1 MAKDNFDRTGSVT
14 NNFLK
19 ILCYSSVND
28 IILLRY
34 ENLIENA
41 FSSHQDLSKD
51 TLYMKKL
58 RRNARM
64 LCIQHLYAYLQQ
76 KDETLDNVIKR
87 SLLLNEDPEF
97 DEEFFRTLIH
107 KTVREIDGLDERIK
121 KRSKNWDFSRI
132 TLMDK
137 IILRQSIAE
146 MMYIADV
153 PPRVTISEAIELAK
167 EFSTEE
173 SHVFVN
179 GMLDRIY
186 KDLVEEGI
194 LLPDITPVKEG

>member
-1 MAKDNFDRTGSVT
+1 
-14 NNFLK
+14 
-19 ILCYSSVND
+19 
-28 IILLRY
+28 
-34 ENLIENA
+34 
-41 FSSHQDLSKD
+41 
-51 TLYMKKL
+51 MKKL

-64 LCIQHLYAYLQQ
+64 ICIQLLYAYLQQ
-76 KDETLDNVIKR
+76 GDETLENVIKN
-87 SLLLNEDPEF
+87 SLILNEEAEF
-97 DEEFFRTLIH
+97 DETFFRTLIY
-107 KTVREIDGLDERIK
+107 KTVKEIDHLDERIK
-121 KRSKNWDFSRI
+121 RRSKNWDFSRI

-146 MMYIADV
+146 MMYIDDV

-167 EFSTEE
+167 DFSTDE

-194 LLPDITPVKEG
+194 LMPDIKPLKEG

>member
-1 MAKDNFDRTGSVT
+1 MRNETT
-14 NNFLK
+14 
-19 ILCYSSVND
+19 
-28 IILLRY
+28 
-34 ENLIENA
+34 IENA
-41 FSSHQDLSKD
+41 IFYTIDYSKD
-51 TLYMKKL
+51 LLYMKKL

-76 KDETLDNVIKR
+76 ENETLDNVITR
-87 SLLLNEDPEF
+87 SMLLNEDPEF

-107 KTVREIDGLDERIK
+107 KTVKELDGLDERIK

-146 MMYIADV
+146 MMYIEDV

-186 KDLVEEGI
+186 RDLVEEGI
-194 LLPDITPVKEG
+194 LIPEITPVKES

>member
-1 MAKDNFDRTGSVT
+1 
-14 NNFLK
+14 
-19 ILCYSSVND
+19 
-28 IILLRY
+28 
-34 ENLIENA
+34 
-41 FSSHQDLSKD
+41 
-51 TLYMKKL
+51 MKKL

-76 KDETLDNVIKR
+76 QDEILDTVIER
-87 SLLLNEDPEF
+87 CLLLNEDPDF

-107 KTVREIDGLDERIK
+107 KTVNEIDQIDERIK
-121 KRSKNWDFSRI
+121 KRSKNWAFSRI

-137 IILRQSIAE
+137 IILRQAIAE
-146 MMYIADV
+146 MMFIEDV

-186 KDLVEEGI
+186 KDLVEEKI
-194 LLPDITPVKEG
+194 LIAEISPVKEG

>member
-1 MAKDNFDRTGSVT
+1 
-14 NNFLK
+14 
-19 ILCYSSVND
+19 
-28 IILLRY
+28 
-34 ENLIENA
+34 
-41 FSSHQDLSKD
+41 
-51 TLYMKKL
+51 MKKL

-76 KDETLDNVIKR
+76 QDETLDDVIQR
-87 SLLLNEDPEF
+87 SLSLNEESEF
-97 DEEFFRTLIH
+97 DEAFFRKLIH
-107 KTVREIDGLDERIK
+107 KTVNEIEHLDERII

-146 MMYIADV
+146 MMYIEDV

-167 EFSTEE
+167 DFSTGE

-194 LLPDITPVKEG
+194 LMPEIKAAKEG

>member
-1 MAKDNFDRTGSVT
+1 
-14 NNFLK
+14 
-19 ILCYSSVND
+19 
-28 IILLRY
+28 
-34 ENLIENA
+34 
-41 FSSHQDLSKD
+41 
-51 TLYMKKL
+51 MKKL

-64 LCIQHLYAYLQQ
+64 LSIQLLYAYLQQ
-76 KDETLDNVIKR
+76 GDETLENVIQR
-87 SLLLNEDPEF
+87 SMSLNEEPEF
-97 DEEFFRTLIH
+97 DEPFFRTLIY
-107 KTVREIDGLDERIK
+107 KTVSELDHLDERIIR
-121 KRSKNWDFSRI
+121 RSKNWDFSRI

-146 MMYIADV
+146 MMFIEDV

-167 EFSTEE
+167 DFSTEE

-194 LLPDITPVKEG
+194 LQPDIKPVKEG

>member
-1 MAKDNFDRTGSVT
+1 
-14 NNFLK
+14 
-19 ILCYSSVND
+19 
-28 IILLRY
+28 
-34 ENLIENA
+34 
-41 FSSHQDLSKD
+41 
-51 TLYMKKL
+51 MKKL

-64 LCIQHLYAYLQQ
+64 LCVQHLYAYLQQ
-76 KDETLDNVIKR
+76 QDEILDDVIER
-87 SLLLNEDPEF
+87 SLLLNEDPDF

-107 KTVREIDGLDERIK
+107 KTVNEIDQLDERIK

-146 MMYIADV
+146 MMFIDDV
-153 PPRVTISEAIELAK
+153 PPRVTISEAIEMAK

-186 KDLVEEGI
+186 RDLIEEKI
-194 LLPDITPVKEG
+194 LMPEISPVKKG

>member
-1 MAKDNFDRTGSVT
+1 
-14 NNFLK
+14 
-19 ILCYSSVND
+19 
-28 IILLRY
+28 
-34 ENLIENA
+34 
-41 FSSHQDLSKD
+41 
-51 TLYMKKL
+51 
-58 RRNARM
+58 
-64 LCIQHLYAYLQQ
+64 
-76 KDETLDNVIKR
+76 
-87 SLLLNEDPEF
+87 LNEETEF

-107 KTVREIDGLDERIK
+107 KTVSELEHLDERIK
-121 KRSKNWDFSRI
+121 KRSRNWDFSRI

-146 MMYIADV
+146 MMYIEDV

-167 EFSTEE
+167 EFSTDE

-194 LLPDITPVKEG
+194 LMPEIKPAKEG

>member
-1 MAKDNFDRTGSVT
+1 
-14 NNFLK
+14 
-19 ILCYSSVND
+19 
-28 IILLRY
+28 
-34 ENLIENA
+34 
-41 FSSHQDLSKD
+41 
-51 TLYMKKL
+51 MKKL

-76 KDETLDNVIKR
+76 QNESLDDVISR
-87 SLLLNEDPEF
+87 SMSLNEEPEF
-97 DEEFFRTLIH
+97 DEDFFRTLIH
-107 KTVREIDGLDERIK
+107 KTVNEIDHLDERIK

-146 MMYIADV
+146 MMFIDDV

-167 EFSTEE
+167 EFSTDE
-173 SHVFVN
+173 SHIFVN

-186 KDLVEEGI
+186 KDLVEEGVLMPEI
-194 LLPDITPVKEG
+194 KARKED

>member
-1 MAKDNFDRTGSVT
+1 
-14 NNFLK
+14 
-19 ILCYSSVND
+19 
-28 IILLRY
+28 
-34 ENLIENA
+34 
-41 FSSHQDLSKD
+41 
-51 TLYMKKL
+51 MKKL

-64 LCIQHLYAYLQQ
+64 LCLQMLYAYLQQ
-76 KDETLDNVIKR
+76 PDENLDDVIQNG
-87 SLLLNEDPEF
+87 LLLNENPEF
-97 DEEFFRTLIH
+97 DEAFFRELIH
-107 KTVREIDGLDERIK
+107 TTIRNLDHLDERIK

-146 MMYIADV
+146 MMFIEDV

-167 EFSTEE
+167 DFSTEE

-186 KDLVEEGI
+186 KDLIEEGI
-194 LLPDITPVKEG
+194 LPEDIKPVKEG

>member
-1 MAKDNFDRTGSVT
+1 MTI
-14 NNFLK
+14 NN
-19 ILCYSSVND
+19 I
-28 IILLRY
+28 
-34 ENLIENA
+34 
-41 FSSHQDLSKD
+41 
-51 TLYMKKL
+51 
-58 RRNARM
+58 
-64 LCIQHLYAYLQQ
+64 
-76 KDETLDNVIKR
+76 DE
-87 SLLLNEDPEF
+87 
-97 DEEFFRTLIH
+97 
-107 KTVREIDGLDERIK
+107 LDERIK
-121 KRSKNWDFSRI
+121 KRSKNWAFSRI

-146 MMYIADV
+146 MIYIDDV

-194 LLPDITPVKEG
+194 LIPEITPVKEG

>member
-1 MAKDNFDRTGSVT
+1 
-14 NNFLK
+14 
-19 ILCYSSVND
+19 
-28 IILLRY
+28 
-34 ENLIENA
+34 
-41 FSSHQDLSKD
+41 
-51 TLYMKKL
+51 MKKL

-76 KDETLDNVIKR
+76 EDEILDNVIER
-87 SLLLNEDPEF
+87 SLLLNEEPDF
-97 DEEFFRTLIH
+97 DEEFFRDLIH
-107 KTVREIDGLDERIK
+107 KTINEIDQIDERIK
-121 KRSKNWDFSRI
+121 KRSKNWAFSRI

-146 MMYIADV
+146 MMFIEDV

-173 SHVFVN
+173 SHIFVN

-186 KDLVEEGI
+186 KDLIEEKI
-194 LLPDITPVKEG
+194 LLPEISRVKKG

>member
-1 MAKDNFDRTGSVT
+1 
-14 NNFLK
+14 
-19 ILCYSSVND
+19 
-28 IILLRY
+28 
-34 ENLIENA
+34 
-41 FSSHQDLSKD
+41 
-51 TLYMKKL
+51 MKKL

-64 LCIQHLYAYLQQ
+64 LSIQLLYAYLQQ
-76 KDETLDNVIKR
+76 GDETLENVIQR
-87 SLLLNEDPEF
+87 SMSLNDEPEF
-97 DEEFFRTLIH
+97 DEPFFRTLIY
-107 KTVREIDGLDERIK
+107 KTVSELDHLDERIVR
-121 KRSKNWDFSRI
+121 RSKNWDFSRI

-146 MMYIADV
+146 MMFIEDV

-167 EFSTEE
+167 DFSTEE

-194 LLPDITPVKEG
+194 LQPDIKPVKEG

>member
-1 MAKDNFDRTGSVT
+1 
-14 NNFLK
+14 
-19 ILCYSSVND
+19 
-28 IILLRY
+28 
-34 ENLIENA
+34 
-41 FSSHQDLSKD
+41 
-51 TLYMKKL
+51 MKKL

-76 KDETLDNVIKR
+76 QDEALDDVITR
-87 SLLLNEDPEF
+87 SMALNEETEF

-107 KTVREIDGLDERIK
+107 KTVSELEHLDERIK
-121 KRSKNWDFSRI
+121 KRSRNWDFSRI

-146 MMYIADV
+146 MMYIEDV

-167 EFSTEE
+167 EFSTDE

-186 KDLVEEGI
+186 KDLVEEGVLMPEI
-194 LLPDITPVKEG
+194 KPAKEG

>member
-1 MAKDNFDRTGSVT
+1 
-14 NNFLK
+14 
-19 ILCYSSVND
+19 
-28 IILLRY
+28 
-34 ENLIENA
+34 
-41 FSSHQDLSKD
+41 
-51 TLYMKKL
+51 MKKL

-76 KDETLDNVIKR
+76 QDEALDDVIAR
-87 SLLLNEDPEF
+87 SMALNEEVEF
-97 DEEFFRTLIH
+97 DEEFFRKLIH
-107 KTVREIDGLDERIK
+107 KTVSELEHLDERIK
-121 KRSKNWDFSRI
+121 KRSRNWDFSRI

-146 MMYIADV
+146 MMYIDDV

-167 EFSTEE
+167 EFSTDE

-194 LLPDITPVKEG
+194 LIPEIKPAKEG

>member
-1 MAKDNFDRTGSVT
+1 M
-14 NNFLK
+14 
-19 ILCYSSVND
+19 
-28 IILLRY
+28 RY
-34 ENLIENA
+34 ETIIEKA
-41 FSSHQDLSKD
+41 LSFHQDYPKD
-51 TLYMKKL
+51 LLYMKKL

-76 KDETLDNVIKR
+76 ENEVLDDVIER
-87 SLLLNEDPEF
+87 SLLLNEDLEF
-97 DEEFFRTLIH
+97 DEEFFRALIH
-107 KTVREIDGLDERIK
+107 KTVNEIDTLDERIK

-146 MMYIADV
+146 MMYIEGV

-173 SHVFVN
+173 SHIFVN

-186 KDLVEEGI
+186 KDLVEEKI
-194 LLPDITPVKEG
+194 LIPEIAPVKEG

>member
-1 MAKDNFDRTGSVT
+1 
-14 NNFLK
+14 
-19 ILCYSSVND
+19 
-28 IILLRY
+28 
-34 ENLIENA
+34 
-41 FSSHQDLSKD
+41 
-51 TLYMKKL
+51 
-58 RRNARM
+58 M

-76 KDETLDNVIKR
+76 QDEALDDVITR
-87 SLLLNEDPEF
+87 SMALNEETEF

-107 KTVREIDGLDERIK
+107 KTVSELEHLDERIK
-121 KRSKNWDFSRI
+121 KRSRNWDFSRI

-146 MMYIADV
+146 MMYIEDV

-167 EFSTEE
+167 EFSTDE

-186 KDLVEEGI
+186 KDLVEEGVLMPEI
-194 LLPDITPVKEG
+194 KPAKEG

>member
-1 MAKDNFDRTGSVT
+1 
-14 NNFLK
+14 
-19 ILCYSSVND
+19 
-28 IILLRY
+28 
-34 ENLIENA
+34 
-41 FSSHQDLSKD
+41 
-51 TLYMKKL
+51 MKKL

-76 KDETLDNVIKR
+76 QDEALDDVITR
-87 SLLLNEDPEF
+87 SMALNEETEF

-107 KTVREIDGLDERIK
+107 KTVSELEHLDERIK
-121 KRSKNWDFSRI
+121 KRSRNWDFSRI

-146 MMYIADV
+146 MMYIEDV

-167 EFSTEE
+167 EFSTDE

-194 LLPDITPVKEG
+194 LMPEIKPAKEG

>member
-1 MAKDNFDRTGSVT
+1 M
-14 NNFLK
+14 
-19 ILCYSSVND
+19 
-28 IILLRY
+28 RY
-34 ENLIENA
+34 ETIIEKA
-41 FSSHQDLSKD
+41 LSFHPDYQKDLP
-51 TLYMKKL
+51 YMKKL

-76 KDETLDNVIKR
+76 EDEILDNVIER
-87 SLLLNEDPEF
+87 CLLLNDEPDF

-107 KTVREIDGLDERIK
+107 KTINEIDQLDERIK
-121 KRSKNWDFSRI
+121 KRSKNWAFSRI

-146 MMYIADV
+146 MMFIDDV

-173 SHVFVN
+173 SHIFVN

-186 KDLVEEGI
+186 KDLVEEKI
-194 LLPDITPVKEG
+194 LFPEISPIKEG

>member
-1 MAKDNFDRTGSVT
+1 
-14 NNFLK
+14 
-19 ILCYSSVND
+19 
-28 IILLRY
+28 
-34 ENLIENA
+34 
-41 FSSHQDLSKD
+41 
-51 TLYMKKL
+51 MKKL

-76 KDETLDNVIKR
+76 ENESLNDVIERTLQM
-87 SLLLNEDPEF
+87 NEDPEF
-97 DEEFFRTLIH
+97 DEEFFRALIH
-107 KTVREIDGLDERIK
+107 KTVNNIDELDERIK
-121 KRSKNWDFSRI
+121 KRSKNWAFSRI

-146 MMYIADV
+146 MMFIEDV

-186 KDLVEEGI
+186 KDLVEENVLVPEI
-194 LLPDITPVKEG
+194 SPVKEG

>member
-1 MAKDNFDRTGSVT
+1 
-14 NNFLK
+14 
-19 ILCYSSVND
+19 
-28 IILLRY
+28 
-34 ENLIENA
+34 
-41 FSSHQDLSKD
+41 
-51 TLYMKKL
+51 MKKL
-58 RRNARM
+58 RRNARV

-76 KDETLDNVIKR
+76 QNETLDDVISR
-87 SLLLNEDPEF
+87 SMSLNEEPEF
-97 DEEFFRTLIH
+97 DEAFFRTLIH
-107 KTVREIDGLDERIK
+107 KTINEIDLLDERIK

-137 IILRQSIAE
+137 IILRQAIAE
-146 MMYIADV
+146 MIYIDDV

-167 EFSTEE
+167 EFSTDE

-194 LLPDITPVKEG
+194 LMPEIKPVKEG

>member
-1 MAKDNFDRTGSVT
+1 
-14 NNFLK
+14 
-19 ILCYSSVND
+19 
-28 IILLRY
+28 
-34 ENLIENA
+34 
-41 FSSHQDLSKD
+41 
-51 TLYMKKL
+51 MKKL

-76 KDETLDNVIKR
+76 QDETLDDVIQR
-87 SLLLNEDPEF
+87 SMSLNEETEF
-97 DEEFFRTLIH
+97 DEEFFRKLIH
-107 KTVREIDGLDERIK
+107 KTVREIDQLDERIK

-146 MMYIADV
+146 MMYIEDV

-167 EFSTEE
+167 DFSTGE

-186 KDLVEEGI
+186 KDLVEEEI
-194 LLPDITPVKEG
+194 LMPEIKAAKEG

>member
-1 MAKDNFDRTGSVT
+1 
-14 NNFLK
+14 
-19 ILCYSSVND
+19 
-28 IILLRY
+28 
-34 ENLIENA
+34 
-41 FSSHQDLSKD
+41 
-51 TLYMKKL
+51 MKKL

-64 LCIQHLYAYLQQ
+64 LCIQHLYAFLQQ
-76 KDETLDNVIKR
+76 EGEALNDVIER
-87 SLLLNEDPEF
+87 SLLLNEEPEF

-107 KTVREIDGLDERIK
+107 MTINNIDELDERIK
-121 KRSKNWDFSRI
+121 KRSKNWAFSRI

-146 MMYIADV
+146 MIYIDDV

-194 LLPDITPVKEG
+194 LIPEITPVKEG

>member
-1 MAKDNFDRTGSVT
+1 
-14 NNFLK
+14 
-19 ILCYSSVND
+19 
-28 IILLRY
+28 
-34 ENLIENA
+34 
-41 FSSHQDLSKD
+41 
-51 TLYMKKL
+51 MKKL

-64 LCIQHLYAYLQQ
+64 LCIQHLYAYLLQQ
-76 KDETLDNVIKR
+76 NETLDDVISR
-87 SLLLNEDPEF
+87 SMSLNEEPEF
-97 DEEFFRTLIH
+97 DEDFFRTLIH
-107 KTVREIDGLDERIK
+107 KTVNEIEHLDERIK

-146 MMYIADV
+146 MMYIDDV

-167 EFSTEE
+167 EFSTDE

-186 KDLVEEGI
+186 RDLVEEGI
-194 LLPDITPVKEG
+194 MMPEIKAKKEG

>member
-1 MAKDNFDRTGSVT
+1 
-14 NNFLK
+14 
-19 ILCYSSVND
+19 
-28 IILLRY
+28 
-34 ENLIENA
+34 
-41 FSSHQDLSKD
+41 
-51 TLYMKKL
+51 MKKL

-76 KDETLDNVIKR
+76 NNESLNDVIERTLQM
-87 SLLLNEDPEF
+87 NEDPEF
-97 DEEFFRTLIH
+97 DEDFFRALIH
-107 KTVREIDGLDERIK
+107 QTIKHIDEIDVRIK
-121 KRSKNWDFSRI
+121 KRSKNWAFSRI

-146 MMYIADV
+146 MIYMDDV

-173 SHVFVN
+173 SHIFVN

-186 KDLVEEGI
+186 KDLVEEKI
-194 LLPDITPVKEG
+194 LFPEITPIKQGI

>member
-1 MAKDNFDRTGSVT
+1 
-14 NNFLK
+14 
-19 ILCYSSVND
+19 
-28 IILLRY
+28 
-34 ENLIENA
+34 
-41 FSSHQDLSKD
+41 
-51 TLYMKKL
+51 MKKL

-76 KDETLDNVIKR
+76 QDEILDNVIER
-87 SLLLNEDPEF
+87 CLLLNEDPDY

-107 KTVREIDGLDERIK
+107 KTVKEIDQIDERIK
-121 KRSKNWDFSRI
+121 KRSKNWAFSRI

-137 IILRQSIAE
+137 IILRQAIAE
-146 MMYIADV
+146 MMFIEDV

-186 KDLVEEGI
+186 KDLIEEKI
-194 LLPDITPVKEG
+194 LIAEISPVKEGKAKK